1 MAFNGMPQIPSV
13 SQTTLAITAT
23 QYSSFAT
30 PAITVPFPSAYAQT
44 QIPFTF
50 SDTATWAA
58 TRIPTTIGGVAATA
72 GVHSIN
78 SEASSAGYRDHQGG
92 SGGGGGGWPTWAT
105 AVIASCGGAALVIIV
120 IGLYCWRLR
129 RKQRARAGGAGAA
142 RGRSGKK
149 KKGGVITEKH
159 VGGGAARRS
168 RGYQQDQDA
177 VFAAVPR
184 GADGGGEK
192 RSRNGSPSKMR
203 KTARPQTL
211 LAETDSTPSS
221 GSGSSYPPYPTPPG
235 TSSDVPSRSRSPN
248 PRSSQQN
255 AHLAALGINRPQSVS
270 PSPYRSRPPSS
281 QAPSE
286 GSAYP
291 AFAVPRAMRER
302 DPSTSSEHDL
312 LPPPPVA
319 ALPPAPQYSRS
330 GYETPPPRPAHPGG
344 FIPNNDSPAAGSP
357 ARLLAP
363 AGEYEESPQRSS
375 VHTTSTQEAAYPYRW
390 DQDQQ
395 LQDEMPD
402 PDEVGRKLGEA
413 MMGRERVQGYRDED
427 DGYLDYPAPR
437 STMPHHAPDDFAA
450 RRYREEDDHE
460 RSAAMYG
467 RPDSS
472 MTARRTSTL
481 RPEQLSRA
489 STYQTVEEAG
499 SSIDEEADERARGYG
514 YAD

>member
-13 SQTTLAITAT
+13 SQTVLAITAT

-30 PAITVPFPSAYAQT
+30 PAITVPFPSAYAGQT
-44 QIPFTF
+44 QIPFAF

-78 SEASSAGYRDHQGG
+78 SEASAAGYRDHQSG

-105 AVIASCGGAALVIIV
+105 AVIASCGGAALVIV
-120 IGLYCWRLR
+120 LFGLYCWRLR

-184 GADGGGEK
+184 GAADAGGK
-192 RSRNGSPSKMR
+192 RSRNGSPNKMR
-203 KTARPQTL
+203 KTAIPQTL
-211 LAETDSTPSS
+211 FAETDSTPSS
-221 GSGSSYPPYPTPPG
+221 GSGSSYPPYPSSSGTP
-235 TSSDVPSRSRSPN
+235 DVPSRNRSPN

-255 AHLAALGINRPQSVS
+255 AHLTALGINRPRSIS

-291 AFAVPRAMRER
+291 AFAVPRAMRAR

-319 ALPPAPQYSRS
+319 AFPTAPQYSRS
-330 GYETPPPRPAHPGG
+330 GYETPPHRGS
-344 FIPNNDSPAAGSP
+344 FVPNHDSPSAGSP

-363 AGEYEESPQRSS
+363 AGEYEDSPQRSS
-375 VHTTSTQEAAYPYRW
+375 VHTMSTRGAAYPYRW
-390 DQDQQ
+390 DQEQQ
-395 LQDEMPD
+395 LQEDMPD
-402 PDEVGRKLGEA
+402 PGEVGRKLVEA
-413 MMGRERVQGYRDED
+413 MMGGERVRGYRDED
-427 DGYLDYPAPR
+427 EGYVDHLAPR
-437 STMPHHAPDDFAA
+437 PTMPQPAPDDVAA
-450 RRYREEDDHE
+450 HRHQVEDDHE
-460 RSAAMYG
+460 RSTTMYG
-467 RPDSS
+467 WPDSATTARKTSTIRPDQ
-472 MTARRTSTL
+472 
-481 RPEQLSRA
+481 PSRA

-499 SSIDEEADERARGYG
+499 SSSVEGAEEQAHGYG